1 MKGDFMNKMFV
12 LMTAL
17 GCLVPYV
24 AFSQEPAKT
33 LPLAE
38 ARAQIGDVISAPDKM
53 RSVMTRLSA
62 EDQVSFLADV
72 NAAIKNMPGSV
83 DEKTAT
89 YLNVNRAA
97 LKGASKGNTAELL
110 AEVFATVEPAALK
123 VINERFA
130 ADLFSRTADPSRSF
144 SDDEFSFIA
153 KTMMEKVVKRTAGSD
168 DASVRNAFAAMM
180 LVRASNGTPS
190 GLADTL
196 AEMIP
201 DQSARDLAKSEWFP
215 AAFATPAEYGSILAY
230 ANVSGEPSVPVV
242 LKIAGPQVMDAML
255 ADLSAGSVDPAGRTA
270 TPLLDRAV
278 GNFGEARVN
287 DPDPEKLIG
296 FGEEPRPYQWQRN

>member
-1 MKGDFMNKMFV
+1 
-12 LMTAL
+12 
-17 GCLVPYV
+17 
-24 AFSQEPAKT
+24 
-33 LPLAE
+33 
-38 ARAQIGDVISAPDKM
+38 
-53 RSVMTRLSA
+53 MTRLSA

-97 LKGASKGNTAELL
+97 LKGAAKGNTAELL

-153 KTMMEKVVKRTAGSD
+153 KTMMEKVIKRTSGTD
-168 DASVRNAFAAMM
+168 DAAVRSAFAAMM
-180 LVRASNGTPS
+180 LVRASNGSPA
-190 GLADTL
+190 GLSDTL
-196 AEMIP
+196 VAMIP
-201 DQSARDLAKSEWFP
+201 DQSARELAKNEWLP
-215 AAFATPAEYGSILAY
+215 AAFATPSGYDSILAY
-230 ANVSGEPSVPVV
+230 ANVSAEPDVAVAIR
-242 LKIAGPQVMDAML
+242 LAGPQIMDAML
-255 ADLSAGSVDPAGRTA
+255 SDLLAGPVDPAGRTA
-270 TPLLDRAV
+270 TPLLDRTV
-278 GNFGEARVN
+278 GNFGERRV
-287 DPDPEKLIG
+287 DAFDPERLIG

>member
-1 MKGDFMNKMFV
+1 MKKKIFM
-12 LMTAL
+12 LLAL
-17 GCLVPYV
+17 SALSPVIV
-24 AFSQEPAKT
+24 SAQSSARV

-38 ARAQIGDVISAPDKM
+38 ARAQIGDVIADPAKM
-53 RSVMTRLSA
+53 TSVIRQLSA
-62 EDQVSFLADV
+62 EDQAPFLSDV
-72 NAAIKNMPGSV
+72 NTAISKMPGSV
-83 DEKTAT
+83 DEKSAV

-97 LKGASKGNTAELL
+97 LRGAAKGKTAELL

-123 VINERFA
+123 VLNERFA
-130 ADLFSRTADPSRSF
+130 ADLFNRGSDPSRTY
-144 SDDEFSFIA
+144 SDTEFSFIA
-153 KTMMEKVVKRTAGSD
+153 KSMMEKVVKRTAGSD